1 MKLRI
6 LYHQND
12 EYSTKVEN
20 FVEECKK
27 ESSQDIDLVSLETPE
42 GASIA
47 SIYDITDYP
56 AILVL
61 RDDGQ
66 LNRGWQGPNFPTIDE
81 VIGYLNS

>member
-1 MKLRI
+1 MKLQI

-20 FVEECKK
+20 FAEQCKNV
-27 ESSQDIDLVSLETPE
+27 SSQDVELISLETPE
-42 GASIA
+42 GASVA

-56 AILVL
+56 AILVI

-66 LNRGWQGPNFPTIDE
+66 LNRGWQGPNFPTMDE
-81 VIGYLNS
+81 VVGYLNS